1 MGLLIGVIAC
11 LTNNELS
18 PTYAQS
24 APEQVVHDIAAAQA
38 PAAATPADR
47 AFFER
52 FLLIAGDEHCHFLDP
67 DLLRALKVST
77 AQARGAALR
86 AGLTEQDLQA
96 LEAKARRTIVNV
108 SCVDSSL
115 TARVAAAKRAL
126 GDYRKLAAQEF
137 KGTKRSW
144 LASRSGKD
152 NGWRLVQALGRGAQ
166 IGIVAANPDSDA
178 VAAKRPIR
186 HLVFGVP
193 LAESEEAPIAARI
206 FVRNPA
212 LQLQPVLGGF
222 GAIASRDKPG
232 LFAASPI
239 VSSAFWAKARYVN
252 EGEEGRAV
260 AFFFGADLVDAIMAL
275 DPREA
280 CLIELQPSL
289 PDKEKVAADI
299 NAQRYLMEVGDLPAA
314 LAFIQP

>member
-1 MGLLIGVIAC
+1 MIGAMAC
-11 LTNNELS
+11 LIHNELS
-18 PTYAQS
+18 AAHAQS
-24 APEQVVHDIAAAQA
+24 APEQVVRDIAAAQA
-38 PAAATPADR
+38 PANATPADR

-52 FLLIAGDEHCHFLDP
+52 FLLIAGDERCHFLDP

-86 AGLTEQDLQA
+86 AGLTEPDLRE
-96 LEAKARRTIVNV
+96 LEDKARRTIINV

-115 TARVAAAKRAL
+115 TARVTAARRAL

-137 KGTKRSW
+137 KGAKRTW
-144 LASRSGKD
+144 LASRSGED

-166 IGIVAANPDSDA
+166 IGIVAANPDLDA
-178 VAAKRPIR
+178 VAAKRPVR
-186 HLVFGVP
+186 HLVFAVP

-206 FVRNPA
+206 FVRNRA
-212 LQLQPVLGGF
+212 LQFQPTLGGF
-222 GAIASRDKPG
+222 GAIPSRDTPG

-239 VSSAFWAKARYVN
+239 VSSPFWAKARYVN
-252 EGEEGRAV
+252 DGEEGRAV
-260 AFFFGADLVDAIMAL
+260 AFFFGPDLVDAIMAL

-280 CLIELQPSL
+280 CLIELQADP
-289 PDKEKVAADI
+289 PAKGQAPADI
-299 NAQRYLMEVGDLPAA
+299 NAQRYLVEVGDVEAA